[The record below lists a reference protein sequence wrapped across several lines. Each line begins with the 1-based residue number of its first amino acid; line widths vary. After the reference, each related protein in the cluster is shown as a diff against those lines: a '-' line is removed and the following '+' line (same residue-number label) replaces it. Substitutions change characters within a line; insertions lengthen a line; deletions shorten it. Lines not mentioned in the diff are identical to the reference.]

1 MKWMNWMKWN
11 EMKRKKWNE
20 MKWNGMEWN
29 EWMNDWLNEW
39 RNEWMNKWTNECQW
53 LSVWYASVNEILRIF
68 IIFFFSL
75 PPPPLLA
82 TFRRATSELAPVSV
96 TASLGYLFFWLESS
110 PYQFSG
116 ELMLLQAAS
125 FTISKHPP
133 KFAQLLQCIWQPPL
147 ALPHGPGIAPQLDV
161 SVALRWLCV
170 LAAPHGRR
178 AASSVILSRMQRWEF
193 ICYHPGPGSS
203 KFTSVLSMAGAQMRG
218 NLGDV
223 DKSARWSQ

>member
-1 MKWMNWMKWN
+1 
-11 EMKRKKWNE
+11 
-20 MKWNGMEWN
+20 MKWNGMEWMN
-29 EWMNDWLNEW
+29 EWLTEWMKEWMNE
-39 RNEWMNKWTNECQW
+39 WTNERMNANDFLYDMPQW
-53 LSVWYASVNEILRIF
+53 MRFFVIF

-147 ALPHGPGIAPQLDV
+147 ALPHGPGIAPQLEV